1 MCSDQSPHS
10 RGSATTVGDA
20 GPASEQIAL
29 RTVVLAIK
37 GPSPEGKWHF
47 CSEFIKQAGP
57 IVQSLGCGP
66 LFVTP
71 WTVAQQAPLS
81 MRFSRQGSWS
91 GLPFA
96 SPWDLSDPG
105 IEPSSPMSPAVV
117 GIFFTSLAIREAS
130 GKPHRPCLNESV

>member
-1 MCSDQSPHS
+1 MCSDQSPNS

-57 IVQSLGCGP
+57 IV
-66 LFVTP
+66 
-71 WTVAQQAPLS
+71 
-81 MRFSRQGSWS
+81 
-91 GLPFA
+91 
-96 SPWDLSDPG
+96 
-105 IEPSSPMSPAVV
+105 
-117 GIFFTSLAIREAS
+117 
-130 GKPHRPCLNESV
+130 